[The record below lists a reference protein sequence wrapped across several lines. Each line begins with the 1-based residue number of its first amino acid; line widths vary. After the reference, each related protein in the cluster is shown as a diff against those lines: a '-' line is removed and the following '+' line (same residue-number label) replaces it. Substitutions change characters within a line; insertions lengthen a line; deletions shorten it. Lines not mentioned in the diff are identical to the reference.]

1 MSRATHTEMA
11 LAPLIAAQ
19 RPERMSPGCQ
29 RIQRMR
35 FSQRSSCLGG
45 HRQRKLRIGTR
56 TASRLRRR
64 LRRTV
69 KLLAELE

>member
-19 RPERMSPGCQ
+19 RPERMSGCQ
-29 RIQRMR
+29 RNQRMR
-35 FSQRSSCLGG
+35 FSQ
-45 HRQRKLRIGTR
+45 R

>member
-19 RPERMSPGCQ
+19 RPERMSGCQ

-64 LRRTV
+64 TV